1 MFVHEIVDNNKKVQA
16 MLIFFKTEFLKKKLR
31 SKLVKM
37 MLNTVCGSP
46 EPWSGHLYWAQH
58 SNQRRAESQQIS
70 FGW

>member
-1 MFVHEIVDNNKKVQA
+1 MFVSEIVENNEKVQA
-16 MLIFFKTEFLKKKLR
+16 MLIFFKMEFFKKLR

-58 SNQRRAESQQIS
+58 SHQRRAES
-70 FGW
+70 